1 MGFIPAQPGPVAV
14 IGATGFIGRA
24 LAGRLSAAGVSVTGV
39 SRSAHMPVVGINRW
53 QQLDRLDLAGHSAV
67 INLAGEPIDR
77 RWTAER
83 KQRFHESRVGVT
95 RRLVEHLGQ
104 LNHADRPEVLI
115 NGSAVGFYGDRGDE
129 ILEEEA
135 VRGEGYLAD
144 LCQEWEAAALAA
156 EELGM
161 RVALLRTG
169 VVLGK
174 GGAAFEKLRRA
185 FLTGLGG
192 RLGSGRQWMPWIH
205 LQDLTGAV
213 LHVLE
218 TPELYG
224 PVNGCAPQPE
234 RNANFT
240 RKLAAALNRPALL
253 PVPAFALKLALG
265 GFGSALL
272 ASAHAVPSALERT
285 GYVFRFPRLEEALG
299 DLLT

>member
-1 MGFIPAQPGPVAV
+1 MAFSPPSGPVAI

-24 LAGRLSAAGVSVTGV
+24 LAAELAAAGASVTGV
-39 SRSAHMPVVGINRW
+39 SRSASRQVEGVERW
-53 QQLDRLDLAGHSAV
+53 QRLERLDLSGHCAV

-95 RRLVEHLGQ
+95 RRLIEHLRGIG
-104 LNHADRPEVLI
+104 HADRPEVLI

-129 ILEEEA
+129 ILEENSG
-135 VRGEGYLAD
+135 RGSGYLAD
-144 LCQEWEAAALAA
+144 LCQEWERAALPA

-161 RVALLRTG
+161 RVILLRTG
-169 VVLGK
+169 LVLGK
-174 GGAAFEKLRRA
+174 GGGAFEKLRRA

-213 LHVLE
+213 LHGLA

-224 PVNGCAPQPE
+224 PVNGCAPHAE

-240 RKLAAALNRPALL
+240 RKLAAALHRPAVL
-253 PVPAFALKLALG
+253 PVPAIALKLALG
-265 GFGSALL
+265 GFGEALL
-272 ASAHAVPSALERT
+272 TSTHAIPAALERT
-285 GYVFRFPRLEEALG
+285 GYGFRFSRLEEALG
-299 DLLT
+299 DLLK

>member
-1 MGFIPAQPGPVAV
+1 MDLNPAQSAPVAV

-24 LAGRLSAAGVSVTGV
+24 LAGRLSASGVSVTGV
-39 SRSAHMPVVGINRW
+39 SRSAHMPVVGISRW
-53 QQLDRLDLAGHSAV
+53 QQLDHLDLAGHSAV

-95 RRLVEHLGQ
+95 RRLIEHLGEI
-104 LNHADRPEVLI
+104 NHADRPEVLI
-115 NGSAVGFYGDRGDE
+115 NGSAVGLYGDRGDE
-129 ILEEEA
+129 ILGDDA
-135 VRGEGYLAD
+135 TRGEGYLAD
-144 LCQEWEAAALAA
+144 LCHEWEEEALVA

-161 RVALLRTG
+161 RVVLLRTG

-205 LQDLTGAV
+205 IHDLTGAV

-224 PVNGCAPQPE
+224 PVNGCAPHPE

-240 RKLAAALNRPALL
+240 RKLASALNRPAVL

-265 GFGSALL
+265 GFGGALL
-272 ASAHAVPSALERT
+272 ASVHAMPSALERT
-285 GYVFRFPRLEEALG
+285 GYVFRFSRLEDALV
-299 DLLT
+299 DLVK

>member
-1 MGFIPAQPGPVAV
+1 MGFIPSPPRPVAV
-14 IGATGFIGRA
+14 IGATGFIGRT

-39 SRSAHMPVVGINRW
+39 SRSAHVPVVGINRW
-53 QQLDRLDLAGHSAV
+53 QQLDRLDLAGHFAV
-67 INLAGEPIDR
+67 INLAGEPITR

-83 KQRFHESRVGVT
+83 KQRFHDSRVGVT

-104 LNHADRPEVLI
+104 IDHADRPEVLI
-115 NGSAVGFYGDRGDE
+115 NGSAVGFYGDRGEE
-129 ILEEEA
+129 ILEEDA
-135 VRGEGYLAD
+135 MRGEGYLAD
-144 LCQEWEAAALAA
+144 LCDEWETAALAA
-156 EELGM
+156 EVLGM

-174 GGAAFEKLRRA
+174 GGAAFEKLRRG

-205 LQDLTGAV
+205 LHDLTGAV
-213 LHVLE
+213 VHILE

-224 PVNGCAPQPE
+224 PVNGCAPHAE

-240 RKLAAALNRPALL
+240 RKLATALNRPAVL

-272 ASAHAVPSALERT
+272 ASTHAVPSALERT
-285 GYVFRFPRLEEALG
+285 GYSFRFPRLEEALG
-299 DLLT
+299 DLLG